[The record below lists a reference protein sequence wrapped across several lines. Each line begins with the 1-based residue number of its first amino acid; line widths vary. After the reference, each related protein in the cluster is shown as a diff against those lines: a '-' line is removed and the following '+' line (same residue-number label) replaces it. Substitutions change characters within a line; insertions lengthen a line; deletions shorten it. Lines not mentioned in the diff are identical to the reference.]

1 MTKKKRQTPKSPAE
15 AQPDANPVDER
26 VEETPFEAVA
36 SICSILVIGLFILTF
51 LGQNYVIPSGS
62 MENTLL
68 IGDHLLVDRITLAPP
83 TKWMPLIHSR
93 EPQRGDI
100 VVFIKPVPDPD
111 ANGNPQYLTLV
122 KRLIAV
128 PGDRI
133 HLRDGVVILN
143 GVAQSQPHAQPTT
156 PENYSTFLDEFP
168 AEAPPAIGQVPDSW
182 AMIELPKEVQD
193 SGLQRAEEHH
203 APEIGGGGKHDVA
216 GPRGRNND
224 GQGREAAP
232 DQGDDGG
239 DVVALKTEKNGQQG
253 AEGKRNRGARAHPE
267 YGSPGGPDQRRLY
280 LTEHIGQ
287 RERQTSHDQRAEK
300 RQHGQDLQPG
310 VYNPFD
316 LAHIAAGF
324 GVGDIAADRRL
335 KPEIQIVHIG
345 RQLEDENPER
355 EFLRREMADKEV
367 GDDQGK

>member
-133 HLRDGVVILN
+133 DLRDGVVILN

-182 AMIELPKEVQD
+182 AMIELPKDTVNGDLVVPPGKYFMMGDNRHNSLD
-193 SGLQRAEEHH
+193 SRYWGF
-203 APEIGGGGKHDVA
+203 V
-216 GPRGRNND
+216 PRENIVGRPLFNYWSFVTPD
-224 GQGREAAP
+224 
-232 DQGDDGG
+232 DQGDKLGIG
-239 DVVALKTEKNGQQG
+239 NAVAWMGHVALHFFSDTRWSRTFHRVN
-253 AEGKRNRGARAHPE
+253 
-267 YGSPGGPDQRRLY
+267 
-280 LTEHIGQ
+280 
-287 RERQTSHDQRAEK
+287 
-300 RQHGQDLQPG
+300 
-310 VYNPFD
+310 
-316 LAHIAAGF
+316 
-324 GVGDIAADRRL
+324 
-335 KPEIQIVHIG
+335 
-345 RQLEDENPER
+345 
-355 EFLRREMADKEV
+355 
-367 GDDQGK
+367 